1 MAAVIFQ
8 QHLSSTEAKSLHFIF
23 SLNGL
28 FHFTLCFQRFSQ
40 QSQWICISG
49 SSNCD
54 WSSVRGRGPSV
65 WRRTSPSIE
74 YNDDSFHGGM
84 DGAHPETE
92 DQVQVC
98 FRAQTVLANKLMT
111 SLKTAVWY
119 MCVWLFTSH
128 KHRPSSDVDKCPS
141 ALFLACRALFSWSRT
156 LTLLEKWSSPTSMVC
171 QLSSTS
177 SCSASG
183 ITVWL
188 FLLFIVI
195 FISL

>member
-1 MAAVIFQ
+1 MAF
-8 QHLSSTEAKSLHFIF
+8 FILRCVSKGF
-23 SLNGL
+23 PN
-28 FHFTLCFQRFSQ
+28 
-40 QSQWICISG
+40 
-49 SSNCD
+49 
-54 WSSVRGRGPSV
+54 
-65 WRRTSPSIE
+65 SPSE
-74 YNDDSFHGGM
+74 YASL
-84 DGAHPETE
+84 A
-92 DQVQVC
+92 
-98 FRAQTVLANKLMT
+98 AQTVIGQVLEGVAPLSDDARVQALSITMTAFMEAWMEHILRQKIKFRCVLEHRRCRQNKLMT

-128 KHRPSSDVDKCPS
+128 KHRPSSDVDKCPF

-183 ITVWL
+183 ITIWL
-188 FLLFIVI
+188 FLLFIAI